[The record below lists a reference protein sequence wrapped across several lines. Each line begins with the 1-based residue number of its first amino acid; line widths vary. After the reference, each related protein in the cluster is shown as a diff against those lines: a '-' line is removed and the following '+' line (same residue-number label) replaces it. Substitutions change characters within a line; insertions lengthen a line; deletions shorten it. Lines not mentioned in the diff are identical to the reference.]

1 MRSVLFVPGN
11 DEKKAAKALT
21 SPADAVT
28 LDLEDA
34 VAYHCKEQARQTV
47 RRILETK
54 PARPVFIR
62 INAADSPFILSDLQ
76 AVIDLPVRGLML
88 AKTSSA
94 EQVGRVS
101 WLMGLLEEA
110 AGITPGTIPLLPFLE
125 TSTGISQAR
134 EIAAADRRVLT
145 LALGGVDLS
154 QEMGLNYPPESA
166 GLLFARGALVTAC
179 AAAGLLPPLDTVWPH
194 IKDSAGLAEEARLAR
209 RLGFGG
215 KLIIHPAQIDP
226 VNQAFSPT
234 AAEIDFARR
243 VVEAFEQAEASGL
256 AVIQLD
262 GRLIEYPVVRRAQ
275 RLLGW
280 LDSGTP

>member
-11 DEKKAAKALT
+11 DEKKAAKALD

-34 VAYHCKEQARQTV
+34 VAFHCKEQARQSV
-47 RRILETK
+47 RRILDKE

-76 AVIDLPVRGLML
+76 AVVGLPVRGLML
-88 AKTSSA
+88 AKAGSA

-101 WLMGLLEEA
+101 WLLGLLEESS
-110 AGITPGTIPLLPFLE
+110 GLTPGTIPLLPFLE
-125 TSTGISQAR
+125 TSAALYRAR
-134 EIAAADRRVLT
+134 EIAAADSRVLT

-154 QEMGLNYPPESA
+154 QEMGLNYPPESC
-166 GLLFARGALVTAC
+166 GLLFARSALVTAC

-194 IKDSAGLAEEARLAR
+194 IKDSAGLEEEARLAR

-215 KLIIHPAQIDP
+215 KLLIHPAQIEP
-226 VNQAFSPT
+226 VNQAFTPT
-234 AAEIDFARR
+234 AAEIAYARR
-243 VVEAFEQAEASGL
+243 VVEAFEQAEASGT

-262 GRLIEYPVVRRAQ
+262 GRLIEYPVVHRAR
-275 RLLGW
+275 RLLGIH
-280 LDSGTP
+280 SPQ